1 MVPPVIHTLRLG
13 VHAIAGYKRC
23 SSLSLFI
30 FLKYVCSW
38 FIAYYCTCFKITGHQ
53 GKTNDTYTRGI
64 FPLSPLHGPRL
75 TNKAGDGMETAV
87 SYA

>member
-13 VHAIAGYKRC
+13 VRAIAGYKRC

-38 FIAYYCTCFKITGHQ
+38 FIACYCNCSKRVALFSVGRFTGSDSAF
-53 GKTNDTYTRGI
+53 GGN
-64 FPLSPLHGPRL
+64 L
-75 TNKAGDGMETAV
+75 
-87 SYA
+87 